1 MPTQTQGSDTV
12 ELRTPQ
18 LTSLMGPFP
27 ILSPLAQ
34 WNIGSEDSH
43 FSLIW
48 WTLKFLVFMLTNG
61 GPLDLKRTL
70 RKCFKFLTSSFSDIV
85 LVMEQVG
92 AFPCADQLV

>member
-12 ELRTPQ
+12 ALRTPK

-27 ILSPLAQ
+27 ILGPLAQ
-34 WNIGSEDSH
+34 WNIGNEDSH